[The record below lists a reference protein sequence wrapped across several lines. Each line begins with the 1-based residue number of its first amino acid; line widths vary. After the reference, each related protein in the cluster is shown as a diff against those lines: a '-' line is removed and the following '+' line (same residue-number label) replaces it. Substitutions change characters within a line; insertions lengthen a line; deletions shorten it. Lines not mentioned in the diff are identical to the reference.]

1 MRIRL
6 FDFIRLLI
14 PLNSKNKSDL
24 MNISN
29 FINEENLKTIK
40 RLLKMK
46 KAGISY
52 ESLGTSHNFLNF
64 TNYPH
69 ITVISDDEEVKDFVD
84 KLNKDMREKID
95 IESFKQF
102 SIKADDKIK
111 SLIAPNIRGMDNIKL
126 ACALQLFAEQK
137 THILL
142 LGDPGTG
149 KTDIIRSTSELHPK
163 TSFGLGS
170 GTSKAGLSIA
180 FKGDEK
186 ILGLLP
192 LADEGLC
199 CIDELNLM
207 KQEDRA
213 SLYNAMEKGFITYD
227 KANKHLKIYVR
238 DSILATVN
246 SRFHLMF
253 IVRKP
258 DIDEFVEITKHIL
271 KGDKKKEFES
281 NKEFVKRYVHHA
293 KDIDVEVPKNFEKEI
308 TAFVKELKSKESEF
322 LVEIGPRL
330 VIGFVRF
337 AKASA
342 RLNLRKQVTSIDL
355 ERVKNLFL
363 DSLTVK
369 KK

>member
-1 MRIRL
+1 MRIKL
-6 FDFIRLLI
+6 FDFIRLII

-29 FINEENLKTIK
+29 FINDENLKTVK

-69 ITVISDDEEVKDFVD
+69 ITIISDDNEVKDFVD

-102 SIKADDKIK
+102 SIKADDKIR

-126 ACALQLFAEQK
+126 ACALQLFSEQK

-227 KANKHLKIYVR
+227 KANKHLKIDARV
-238 DSILATVN
+238 SILATAN
-246 SRFHLMF
+246 PKGDKFAGWMIDTLKKQLPFDSALLTRFHLMF

-281 NKEFVKRYVHHA
+281 NKDFVKRYVQHA
-293 KDIDVEVPKNFEKEI
+293 KEIDVEVPKSFEK
-308 TAFVKELKSKESEF
+308 
-322 LVEIGPRL
+322 
-330 VIGFVRF
+330 
-337 AKASA
+337 
-342 RLNLRKQVTSIDL
+342 
-355 ERVKNLFL
+355 
-363 DSLTVK
+363 
-369 KK
+369 